1 MILIIRYILSSGT
14 PSSIRRNNKKI
25 VISNLITKEKEDES
39 KIDSFKKDN
48 IHSYYLKK
56 ILVITS
62 NNLPNFDIH
71 SNQKNDK
78 ENINLESKYQLTEL
92 NTYLKVEKEMIF

>member
-1 MILIIRYILSSGT
+1 M
-14 PSSIRRNNKKI
+14 
-25 VISNLITKEKEDES
+25 
-39 KIDSFKKDN
+39 
-48 IHSYYLKK
+48 HSYYLKK
-56 ILVITS
+56 TLVITS